1 MISLGAFIIF
11 QFLYPTFVI
20 YTSEKVGFGL
30 ICVSILLTGCAS
42 AITQSCFY
50 GIMAFFPVANIILF
64 SAGSAV
70 CGILMNVIRYI
81 LLASI
86 TGDDEK
92 HNQIVGAWIFFS
104 ISSLVMLITLV
115 FVLVTYRV
123 EYFIYLLQNTDEVTP
138 EMLKLI
144 QKEGENKATENI
156 IPSTERET
164 NNNQPD
170 ELSVNMPSVNQ
181 EEDNVETPKK
191 NDNNVVISSS
201 KEEDSKTE
209 ENPNTIKSFLEIVKD
224 TLSID
229 ILLCVTYIVTFTVF
243 PGTCLKPRFFSLKN
257 GWSSTTV
264 MLIFNIFDTIGRQ
277 ILSFFKPRKCILYVV
292 ALSRIILVITLPL
305 NVFSDRSEKFGDR
318 TGNGI
323 FLVINMILLS
333 FTNGL
338 ASSLAFAL
346 APEQVENEKKG
357 RASKCVG
364 FFNIFGIFLGTC
376 LAFAMDAIVG
386 DE

>member
-30 ICVSILLTGCAS
+30 MCVSILLTGCAS

-86 TGDDEK
+86 KGDDEK
-92 HNQIVGAWIFFS
+92 NNQIVGAWIFFS
-104 ISSLVMLITLV
+104 ISALVMLITLI

-123 EYFIYLLQNTDEVTP
+123 EYFIYLLQNTDEVTAD
-138 EMLKLI
+138 MLKLI
-144 QKEGENKATENI
+144 HREENKATENI
-156 IPSTERET
+156 VPNTERET
-164 NNNQPD
+164 NHNQPD
-170 ELSVNMPSVNQ
+170 VISVNTPS

-191 NDNNVVISSS
+191 DSHVVISST

-257 GWSSTTV
+257 GWASTTV

-277 ILSFFKPRKCILYVV
+277 ILSFFKPRKSILYVV

>member
-42 AITQSCFY
+42 ALTQSCFY

-86 TGDDEK
+86 KGDDEK
-92 HNQIVGAWIFFS
+92 NNQIVGAWIFFS
-104 ISSLVMLITLV
+104 ISALVMLITLI

-123 EYFIYLLQNTDEVTP
+123 EYFIYLLQNTDEVTAD
-138 EMLKLI
+138 MLKLI
-144 QKEGENKATENI
+144 HREENKATENI
-156 IPSTERET
+156 VPNTERET
-164 NNNQPD
+164 NRNQPD
-170 ELSVNMPSVNQ
+170 VISVKTPS

-191 NDNNVVISSS
+191 DSYVVISST

-257 GWSSTTV
+257 GWASTTV

-277 ILSFFKPRKCILYVV
+277 ILSFFKPRKSILYVV

>member
-1 MISLGAFIIF
+1 M
-11 QFLYPTFVI
+11 I

-50 GIMAFFPVANIILF
+50 GMMAFFPVANIILF

-86 TGDDEK
+86 KGDDEEN
-92 HNQIVGAWIFFS
+92 NQIVGAWIFFS
-104 ISSLVMLITLV
+104 ISALVMIVTLV

-123 EYFIYLLQNTDEVTP
+123 EYFIYLLQNTDEITP
-138 EMLKLI
+138 EMLKLLH
-144 QKEGENKATENI
+144 KDGDNKDAENI
-156 IPSTERET
+156 VPNTERDT
-164 NNNQPD
+164 NPNQPD
-170 ELSVNMPSVNQ
+170 VISVNTPSV
-181 EEDNVETPKK
+181 EDNVETPKK
-191 NDNNVVISSS
+191 DNNVVISNT
-201 KEEDSKTE
+201 KEEENKTE
-209 ENPNTIKSFLEIVKD
+209 ENPNSIKSFLEIVKD

-229 ILLCVTYIVTFTVF
+229 ILLCVTYIVTFIVF

-257 GWSSTTV
+257 GWASTTV
-264 MLIFNIFDTIGRQ
+264 MLIFNVFDTIGRQ
-277 ILSFFKPRKCILYVV
+277 ILSFFKPRKCILYIV
-292 ALSRIILVITLPL
+292 ALSRIILIITLPL
-305 NVFSDRSEKFGDR
+305 NVFSDRSEKFGNR

-323 FLVINMILLS
+323 FLVINLILLS

-346 APEQVENEKKG
+346 APEQVETEKKG

>member
-30 ICVSILLTGCAS
+30 MCVSILLTGCAS

-86 TGDDEK
+86 KGDDEK
-92 HNQIVGAWIFFS
+92 NNQIVGAWIFFS
-104 ISSLVMLITLV
+104 ISALVMLITLI

-123 EYFIYLLQNTDEVTP
+123 EYFIYLLQNTDEVTAD
-138 EMLKLI
+138 MLKLI
-144 QKEGENKATENI
+144 HREENKAIENI
-156 IPSTERET
+156 VPNTERET
-164 NNNQPD
+164 NHNQPD
-170 ELSVNMPSVNQ
+170 VISVNTPS

-191 NDNNVVISSS
+191 DSNVVISST
-201 KEEDSKTE
+201 KEEDSQTE
-209 ENPNTIKSFLEIVKD
+209 ENPSTIKSFLEIVKD

-257 GWSSTTV
+257 GWASTTV

-277 ILSFFKPRKCILYVV
+277 ILSFFKPRKSILYVV

>member
-1 MISLGAFIIF
+1 M
-11 QFLYPTFVI
+11 I

-30 ICVSILLTGCAS
+30 MCVSILLTGCAS

-86 TGDDEK
+86 KGDDEK
-92 HNQIVGAWIFFS
+92 NNQIVGAWIFFS
-104 ISSLVMLITLV
+104 ISALVMLITLI

-123 EYFIYLLQNTDEVTP
+123 EYFIYLLQNTDEVTAD
-138 EMLKLI
+138 MLKLI
-144 QKEGENKATENI
+144 HREENKATENI
-156 IPSTERET
+156 VPNTERET
-164 NNNQPD
+164 NRIQPD
-170 ELSVNMPSVNQ
+170 VISVNTPS

-191 NDNNVVISSS
+191 DSNVVISST
-201 KEEDSKTE
+201 KEEDSQTE

-257 GWSSTTV
+257 GWASTTV

-277 ILSFFKPRKCILYVV
+277 ILSFFKPRKSILYVV

>member
-11 QFLYPTFVI
+11 RFLYPTFVI

-30 ICVSILLTGCAS
+30 MCVSILLTGCAS

-86 TGDDEK
+86 KGDDEK
-92 HNQIVGAWIFFS
+92 NNQIVGAWIFFS
-104 ISSLVMLITLV
+104 ISALVMLITLI

-123 EYFIYLLQNTDEVTP
+123 EYFIYLLQNTDEVTAD
-138 EMLKLI
+138 MLKLI
-144 QKEGENKATENI
+144 HREENKAIENI
-156 IPSTERET
+156 VPNTERET
-164 NNNQPD
+164 NRNQPD
-170 ELSVNMPSVNQ
+170 VISVNTPS

-191 NDNNVVISSS
+191 DSNVVISST
-201 KEEDSKTE
+201 KEEDSQTE

-257 GWSSTTV
+257 GWASTTV

-277 ILSFFKPRKCILYVV
+277 ILSFFKPRKSILYVV

-305 NVFSDRSEKFGDR
+305 NVLSDRSEKFGDR

>member
-30 ICVSILLTGCAS
+30 MCVSILLTGCAS

-86 TGDDEK
+86 KGDDEK
-92 HNQIVGAWIFFS
+92 NNQIVGAWIFFS
-104 ISSLVMLITLV
+104 ISALVMLITLS

-123 EYFIYLLQNTDEVTP
+123 EYFIYLLQNTDEVTAD
-138 EMLKLI
+138 MLKLI
-144 QKEGENKATENI
+144 HREENKATENI
-156 IPSTERET
+156 VPNTERET
-164 NNNQPD
+164 NRNQPD
-170 ELSVNMPSVNQ
+170 VISVNTPS

-191 NDNNVVISSS
+191 DSHVVISST
-201 KEEDSKTE
+201 KEEDSQTE

-257 GWSSTTV
+257 GWASTTV

-277 ILSFFKPRKCILYVV
+277 ILSFFKPRKSILYVV

>member
-30 ICVSILLTGCAS
+30 MCVSILLTGCAS

-86 TGDDEK
+86 KGDDEK
-92 HNQIVGAWIFFS
+92 NNQIVGAWIFFS
-104 ISSLVMLITLV
+104 ISALVMLITLI

-123 EYFIYLLQNTDEVTP
+123 EYFIYLLQNTDEVTAD
-138 EMLKLI
+138 MLKLI
-144 QKEGENKATENI
+144 HREENKATENI
-156 IPSTERET
+156 VPNTERET
-164 NNNQPD
+164 NRNQPD
-170 ELSVNMPSVNQ
+170 VISVNTPS

-191 NDNNVVISSS
+191 DSNIVISST

-257 GWSSTTV
+257 GWASTTV

-277 ILSFFKPRKCILYVV
+277 ILSFFKPRKSILYVV

>member
-30 ICVSILLTGCAS
+30 MCVSILLTGCAS

-86 TGDDEK
+86 KGDDEK
-92 HNQIVGAWIFFS
+92 NNQIVGAWIFFS
-104 ISSLVMLITLV
+104 ISALVMLITLI

-123 EYFIYLLQNTDEVTP
+123 EYFIYLLQNTDEVTAD
-138 EMLKLI
+138 MLKLI
-144 QKEGENKATENI
+144 HREENKATENI
-156 IPSTERET
+156 VPNTERET
-164 NNNQPD
+164 NHNQPD
-170 ELSVNMPSVNQ
+170 VISVNTPS

-191 NDNNVVISSS
+191 DSNIVISST

-257 GWSSTTV
+257 GWASTTV

-277 ILSFFKPRKCILYVV
+277 ILSFFKPRKSILYVV